1 MILPTKNIS
10 PDRALLTLAGKIF
23 QGLTSPR
30 TISGIWDEFRIQQEA
45 RPVSYAFF
53 ILAVDLLFLMK
64 LISLGDDGLIHRRLG
79 GQ

>member
-10 PDRALLTLAGKIF
+10 PDRALLTLAGKVF
-23 QGLTSPR
+23 QCLGSPR
-30 TISGIWDEFRIQQEA
+30 TVSGVWDEFRMQQEA

-53 ILAVDLLFLMK
+53 ILAIDLLFLMK
-64 LISLGDDGLIHRRLG
+64 LVSLGDDGLIRRHVG

>member
-10 PDRALLTLAGKIF
+10 PDRALLTLAGKVF
-23 QGLTSPR
+23 DSLTSPR
-30 TISGIWDEFRIQQEA
+30 TVSAVWNDFRTQQEA

-53 ILAVDLLFLMK
+53 ILSLDLLFLMN
-64 LISLGDDGLIHRRLG
+64 LVLLDDTGLIRRRAG

>member
-10 PDRALLTLAGKIF
+10 PDRALLTLAGKVF
-23 QGLTSPR
+23 QGLASPR
-30 TISGIWDEFRIQQEA
+30 TISGVWDEFRIQQEA

-53 ILAVDLLFLMK
+53 ILAIDLLFLMK
-64 LISLGDDGLIHRRLG
+64 LVSLGDDGLIRRHVG